1 MPKSHAFGTACK
13 EIRKIFQNFRPFPV
27 LWNCECFNFI
37 WLKAE
42 LGNFVQ
48 FCFLTGSGSK
58 YSSFPR

>member
-1 MPKSHAFGTACK
+1 MHLEQHVKKLEKYFKTS
-13 EIRKIFQNFRPFPV
+13 QPFPV
-27 LWNCECFNFI
+27 LWSSECFNFI